1 MRKGW
6 LMTRLETVIFFA
18 GVTFLAS
25 GAVWAT
31 AIR

>member
-1 MRKGW
+1 MRNNW
-6 LMTRLETVIFFA
+6 ILTRSETMLFIV
-18 GVTFLAS
+18 GVTLMAS